1 MNRLTNEELAAI
13 RKRAE
18 KATPGPWVNMGV
30 SVATA
35 HPEYQEVSRW
45 YNGTS
50 NDVCSLN
57 DGEYIVSGN
66 AEADADFIAHARTN
80 IPKLIAEV
88 ERLHANRD
96 KAVLAIE
103 GICEMICIALS
114 HGESMDLG
122 GVGSELERIR
132 EVLLDDHE

>member
-1 MNRLTNEELAAI
+1 MRLTNEELAAI
-13 RKRAE
+13 RERAE
-18 KATPGPWVNMGV
+18 KATPGPWIDNGNEI
-30 SVATA
+30 VAECKPNLGIA
-35 HPEYQEVSRW
+35 GAISDE
-45 YNGTS
+45 
-50 NDVCSLN
+50 D
-57 DGEYIVSGN
+57 
-66 AEADADFIAHARTN
+66 AEFIAHARTD